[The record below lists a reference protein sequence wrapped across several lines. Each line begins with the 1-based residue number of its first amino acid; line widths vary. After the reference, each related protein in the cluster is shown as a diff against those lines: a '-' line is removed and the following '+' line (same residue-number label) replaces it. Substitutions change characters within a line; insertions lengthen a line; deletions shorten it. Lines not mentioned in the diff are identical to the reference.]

1 MDAETAARGD
11 EMAVDHTST
20 DQHGQDIQAH
30 VRDYTRFTGMVK
42 WGTIICAILGFI
54 VVFLVIA

>member
-1 MDAETAARGD
+1 
-11 EMAVDHTST
+11 MAVEPST
-20 DQHGQDIQAH
+20 EHNHGDIQAH
-30 VRDYTRFTGMVK
+30 VRDYSRFTGMVK